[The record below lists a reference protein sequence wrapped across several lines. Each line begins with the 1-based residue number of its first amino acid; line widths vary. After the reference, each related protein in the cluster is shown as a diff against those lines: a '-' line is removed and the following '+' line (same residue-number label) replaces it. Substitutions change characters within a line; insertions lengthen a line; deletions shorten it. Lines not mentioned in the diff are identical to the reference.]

1 MYWELG
7 KKKNT
12 LFLEMTKKLLPLH
25 FFIRGMDGK
34 GEWIAMGYKELTYI
48 LKYAEVS
55 PDVDRY
61 LDSYLN

>member
-1 MYWELG
+1 
-7 KKKNT
+7 
-12 LFLEMTKKLLPLH
+12 
-25 FFIRGMDGK
+25 MDGK

-61 LDSYLN
+61 LDSYLNWLFLALLHPPL

>member
-1 MYWELG
+1 
-7 KKKNT
+7 
-12 LFLEMTKKLLPLH
+12 MTKKLLPLH